1 LTEIAA
7 SVPRLSPKQFKE
19 RRMALLTPVV
29 VQAENSRNMPLA
41 KTMRDIRTWLD
52 SERIEPVQFKTVV
65 GRAGL
70 GFEIS
75 FRQEHEAQRFQER
88 FASLLL

>member
-1 LTEIAA
+1 
-7 SVPRLSPKQFKE
+7 
-19 RRMALLTPVV
+19 MALLTPVV
-29 VQAENSRNMPLA
+29 VQAGDMPLA
-41 KTMRDIRTWLD
+41 KAMSEIRAWLNN
-52 SERIEPVQFKTVV
+52 ERIEPVEFKTVV

-75 FRQEHEAQRFQER
+75 FRGEREAERFQQR

>member
-1 LTEIAA
+1 VPPLTA
-7 SVPRLSPKQFKE
+7 KQFKE

-29 VQAENSRNMPLA
+29 VQAENSKDIPLA
-41 KTMRDIRTWLD
+41 KTLKDIRIWLD

-65 GRAGL
+65 SRAGL

-75 FRQEHEAQRFQER
+75 FRQESQAERFQKR
-88 FASLLL
+88 FASLLT